1 VAIRRRIEREHAK
14 AYPEPARRDGL
25 QGTAELRFRIAADG
39 SVEAVEILRSSG
51 HRLLDEISIQ
61 TVRRAG
67 PYPIYHGW
75 LRIPLEY
82 RLDR

>member
-1 VAIRRRIEREHAK
+1 V
-14 AYPEPARRDGL
+14 ARREGL

-51 HRLLDEISIQ
+51 HQLLDEIALQ

-67 PYPIYHGW
+67 PYPFYDGW